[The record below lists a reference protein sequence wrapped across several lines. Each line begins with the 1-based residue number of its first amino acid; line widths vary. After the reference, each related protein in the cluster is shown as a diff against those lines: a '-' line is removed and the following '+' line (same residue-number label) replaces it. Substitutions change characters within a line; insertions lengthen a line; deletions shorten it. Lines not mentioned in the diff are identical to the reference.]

1 MFLKKVILLGLIV
14 VFVSCTKTISKKN
27 NVTSRD
33 SLIGNTNEINFQIT
47 KLNSKAI
54 TLVETWNEY
63 QNIDELLKQYQ
74 NINANL
80 ALLNAKE
87 LAVLAKQLKDSIR
100 VERLKISSVKI
111 RLNVLHNE
119 TLRLADM
126 STIPSI
132 TEDEVVEENSN
143 ILNAYSA
150 LNLKINNIVNQEK
163 LNEELSSFIEEV
175 LNLNDTIKE
184 MDSTKISLPKKRIN
198 HH

>member
-1 MFLKKVILLGLIV
+1 MLLKKVILLSLIAL
-14 VFVSCTKTISKKN
+14 FISCTKTKSRKN
-27 NVTSRD
+27 NEISRD
-33 SLIGNTNEINFQIT
+33 SLIGNTDKVNFQIS

-54 TLVETWNEY
+54 KLVETWDEY

-100 VERLKISSVKI
+100 VEILKIPSVKI

-126 STIPSI
+126 NTIPSI
-132 TEDEVVEENSN
+132 TEEEVVEENSN

-150 LNLKINNIVNQEK
+150 LNLKINNIVNQEN
-163 LNEELSSFIEEV
+163 LNEELSSFIDEV
-175 LNLNDTIKE
+175 LQLNDTLIKL
-184 MDSTKISLPKKRIN
+184 DSTKVSLPKN
-198 HH
+198 

>member
-1 MFLKKVILLGLIV
+1 MLLKKVILLSLITL
-14 VFVSCTKTISKKN
+14 FISCTKTISRKN
-27 NVTSRD
+27 KEISRD
-33 SLIGNTNEINFQIT
+33 SLIGNTDKVKFQIE

-54 TLVETWNEY
+54 KLVETWDEY

-74 NINANL
+74 NINSNL

-100 VERLKISSVKI
+100 VEILKIPSVKI

-126 STIPSI
+126 NTIPSI
-132 TEDEVVEENSN
+132 TEEEVVEENSN

-150 LNLKINNIVNQEK
+150 LNLKINNIVNQEN
-163 LNEELSSFIEEV
+163 LNEELSSFIDEV
-175 LNLNDTIKE
+175 LQLNDTLIKL
-184 MDSTKISLPKKRIN
+184 DSTKVSLPKN
-198 HH
+198 

>member
-1 MFLKKVILLGLIV
+1 MLLKKVILLSLIAL
-14 VFVSCTKTISKKN
+14 FISCTKTISRKN
-27 NVTSRD
+27 NEISRD
-33 SLIGNTNEINFQIT
+33 SLIGNTNKVKLQIA

-54 TLVETWNEY
+54 KLVETWDEY

-74 NINANL
+74 NINSNL

-100 VERLKISSVKI
+100 VEILKIPSVKI

-126 STIPSI
+126 NTIPSI
-132 TEDEVVEENSN
+132 TEEEVVEENSN

-150 LNLKINNIVNQEK
+150 LNLKINNIVNQEN
-163 LNEELSSFIEEV
+163 LNKEFSSFIDEV
-175 LNLNDTIKE
+175 LQLNDTLIKL
-184 MDSTKISLPKKRIN
+184 DSTKVSLPKN
-198 HH
+198 

>member
-1 MFLKKVILLGLIV
+1 MLLKKVILLSLIAL
-14 VFVSCTKTISKKN
+14 FISCTKTISRKN
-27 NVTSRD
+27 NEISRD
-33 SLIGNTNEINFQIT
+33 SLIGNTNKVKLQIA

-54 TLVETWNEY
+54 KLVETWDEY

-74 NINANL
+74 NINSNL

-100 VERLKISSVKI
+100 VEILKIPSVKI

-126 STIPSI
+126 NTIPSI
-132 TEDEVVEENSN
+132 TEEEVVEENSN

-150 LNLKINNIVNQEK
+150 LNLKINNIVNQEN
-163 LNEELSSFIEEV
+163 LNEELSSFIDEV
-175 LNLNDTIKE
+175 LQLNDTLIKL
-184 MDSTKISLPKKRIN
+184 DSTKVSLPKN
-198 HH
+198 

>member
-1 MFLKKVILLGLIV
+1 MLLKKIILISLIAL
-14 VFVSCTKTISKKN
+14 FISCTKTISRKN
-27 NVTSRD
+27 NEISRD
-33 SLIGNTNEINFQIT
+33 SLIGNTDKVNFQIS

-54 TLVETWNEY
+54 KLVETWDEY

-100 VERLKISSVKI
+100 VERLKIPSIKI

-132 TEDEVVEENSN
+132 TEEEVTEENSN

-150 LNLKINNIVNQEK
+150 LNLKINNIVNQEN
-163 LNEELSSFIEEV
+163 LNEELNSFIDEV
-175 LNLNDTIKE
+175 LQLNDTLIE
-184 MDSTKISLPKKRIN
+184 LDSINIFLPEN
-198 HH
+198 